1 MTTEM
6 MANIDNLSISLILG
20 ILGIAITVFTVIY
33 SFMETTKERRRVLSD
48 WVRNSN
54 EVNPVMESDLQ
65 FAIKRLKELKRMN
78 LMVLAIAFC
87 DIVAFVVYAAHL
99 VFNDVFWLSLT
110 SIVMIAILAV
120 LCIIALVAYL
130 AQYFKRF
137 RGL

>member
-48 WVRNSN
+48 LVRNSN

-65 FAIKRLKELKRMN
+65 FAIKRLNELKRMN
-78 LMVLAIAFC
+78 MMVLAIVFC
-87 DIVAFVVYAAHL
+87 DIFVFIVYAIHL
-99 VFNDVFWLSLT
+99 VFNDCCLLCIT
-110 SIVMIAILAV
+110 SFVLLAV
-120 LCIIALVAYL
+120 LAVFCVVALAAYL
-130 AQYFKRF
+130 AQYFRRF
-137 RGL
+137 KNL